1 MLRAEY
7 ILVRFGELSTKGKN
21 KKDFVNRLMQN
32 MKKTCVNFPSLTF
45 QKTHDRIFV
54 HLHEEDGYQVMEVL
68 QKVFGIS
75 SLSFA
80 YKVPSDLIAMGEK
93 ALELVQSCHAKTFK
107 VAAHRQDKSFN
118 PNSDGINRAIAK
130 VILQKTD
137 LKVDVHNPD
146 LLLKV
151 EVGREFTYLSAD
163 KVIGAG
169 GYPVGVAGKGLVML
183 SGGIDSPVCSYL
195 AMKRGVFLEAIHFAA
210 PPYTSDLAL
219 DKVKTLAGH
228 LAMYQGY
235 INLHIVPFTQLQLAI
250 YQNVNESYCITL
262 LRRMMF
268 RIAQEI
274 ATQRQCKILVTGES
288 IGQVASQ
295 TLDSMQCI
303 NSTIS
308 MPVIRPCACMDKLEI
323 IDVAKKI
330 DTYETSILPYEDC
343 CTIFTPKSP
352 VTHPLMDKCEKYES
366 RFDWQTL
373 LNEAIVNTQRITI
386 KLDAVNDEST
396 NDLF

>member
-1 MLRAEY
+1 
-7 ILVRFGELSTKGKN
+7 
-21 KKDFVNRLMQN
+21 
-32 MKKTCVNFPSLTF
+32 
-45 QKTHDRIFV
+45 
-54 HLHEEDGYQVMEVL
+54 
-68 QKVFGIS
+68 
-75 SLSFA
+75 
-80 YKVPSDLIAMGEK
+80 
-93 ALELVQSCHAKTFK
+93 
-107 VAAHRQDKSFN
+107 
-118 PNSDGINRAIAK
+118 
-130 VILQKTD
+130 
-137 LKVDVHNPD
+137 
-146 LLLKV
+146 
-151 EVGREFTYLSAD
+151 
-163 KVIGAG
+163 
-169 GYPVGVAGKGLVML
+169 
-183 SGGIDSPVCSYL
+183 
-195 AMKRGVFLEAIHFAA
+195 
-210 PPYTSDLAL
+210 
-219 DKVKTLAGH
+219 
-228 LAMYQGY
+228 MYQGY

-366 RFDWQTL
+366 RFDWETL
-373 LNEAIVNTQRITI
+373 LNEAIANTQRITI
-386 KLDAVNDEST
+386 KLDAANDEST

>member
-1 MLRAEY
+1 
-7 ILVRFGELSTKGKN
+7 
-21 KKDFVNRLMQN
+21 
-32 MKKTCVNFPSLTF
+32 
-45 QKTHDRIFV
+45 
-54 HLHEEDGYQVMEVL
+54 
-68 QKVFGIS
+68 
-75 SLSFA
+75 
-80 YKVPSDLIAMGEK
+80 
-93 ALELVQSCHAKTFK
+93 
-107 VAAHRQDKSFN
+107 
-118 PNSDGINRAIAK
+118 
-130 VILQKTD
+130 
-137 LKVDVHNPD
+137 
-146 LLLKV
+146 
-151 EVGREFTYLSAD
+151 
-163 KVIGAG
+163 
-169 GYPVGVAGKGLVML
+169 ML

-366 RFDWQTL
+366 RFDWETL
-373 LNEAIVNTQRITI
+373 LNEAIANTQRITI